1 MDIEDTAGDLES
13 GPNTDQLLDA
23 VSHGDAD
30 ARGRLLESHRSKLRR
45 MIAVRFDHRLASRV
59 DPSDIVQESLLE
71 AAARMD
77 EYLRTRPLP
86 FYPWLRR
93 IAADRL
99 ADAARRHLH
108 AGRRSVQREEPVGLP
123 DESVAELAERLLA
136 PTSAPS
142 ARLRRWERRE
152 TVRAALA
159 SLPER
164 DREVLVLRYLED
176 LSTADTA
183 AVLDVA
189 EGAVK
194 MRLVRALQRLRDR
207 LDEEDLS

>member
-1 MDIEDTAGDLES
+1 MPAEPGPTTDL
-13 GPNTDQLLDA
+13 LLEA
-23 VSHGDAD
+23 VRQGDAQ
-30 ARGRLLESHRSKLRR
+30 ARGRLLDSYRDKLRR
-45 MIAVRFDHRLASRV
+45 MVAVRFDRRLAARV

-77 EYLRTRPLP
+77 DYLRTRPLP

-93 IAADRL
+93 IATDRL
-99 ADAARRHLH
+99 ADARRRHLI
-108 AGRRSVQREEPVGLP
+108 AGRRRVGREEPAGLP

-136 PTSAPS
+136 PNSAPS
-142 ARLRRWERRE
+142 ARLGRRERRE
-152 TVRAALA
+152 QVRAALE
-159 SLPER
+159 SLPDR

-176 LSTADTA
+176 LSTTDTA
-183 AVLDVA
+183 AVLGVG

-207 LDEEDLS
+207 LDEEELS